1 MTTCQLLNALSRNH
15 EIRLLCRIATH
26 CLSLLSYYILEWFYS
41 IDFPDLISLVTS
53 CRCDSVDR
61 YLYCEQL
68 ELSEDSVFAVLY
80 AAKKYLVTSLA
91 RRCVVY
97 LESVLSPENA
107 CMFLENVFLFEDE
120 YPALRQRCFQVTHA
134 RLLSAVVAMTRR
146 KHTVLQCEYFG

>member
-1 MTTCQLLNALSRNH
+1 
-15 EIRLLCRIATH
+15 
-26 CLSLLSYYILEWFYS
+26 
-41 IDFPDLISLVTS
+41 
-53 CRCDSVDR
+53 
-61 YLYCEQL
+61 L

-97 LESVLSPENA
+97 LESVLSPENV